1 MSTTQNGSKDRL
13 IEKLPTKI
21 TKKLS
26 LRAVILQLNKYL
38 TKDEC
43 DQLDAKFKELQE
55 KNITKEDMMEYLLSS
70 VNRDALLSS
79 ILHCIKLEDRM

>member
-1 MSTTQNGSKDRL
+1 MSTTLNDSKERV

-43 DQLDAKFKELQE
+43 YQLDAKFKELLE
-55 KNITKEDMMEYLLSS
+55 KKINKEAMMEYLLSS

-79 ILHCIKLEDRM
+79 ILHCIKLEDRL